1 MCKVSVLVPIYN
13 TEKYL
18 SDCLSSI
25 LGQTLK
31 DIEVICIN
39 DGSTDG
45 SLEILY
51 DFARKDTRIKIINKE
66 NTGYGNTMNV
76 GLVQAHG
83 EYIGIVESDDYID
96 ANMYECLY
104 DSNQNG
110 TVDIVKSNYWLTYKN
125 GYDIPAKTMKDGPYK
140 KVFKPRKE
148 NTDIFLRGQSI
159 WSSIYR
165 REFLQNNKIIFN
177 ETSGAAFQDI
187 SFAFITMAV
196 ANRVVLLE
204 DAFLHYR
211 QDNPNS
217 SVKST
222 GKTFLVCDEIK
233 KIWDYLE
240 TKPNIKECLKYII
253 PELQWNVYQW
263 NITRLKESARVE
275 FLARLYDEFKELN
288 DMNLLKREWWNN
300 KKTFDKMNRITDET
314 KEEFL
319 YYNYVDAQVKRM
331 YKNAFIHDIKSYSEI
346 YLFGAGRVAKEV
358 INLLKK
364 YSVYPKSLVVSNAK
378 DNPKE
383 IMGYSVVGIGELKE
397 ETKANSLFL
406 IAVTAKAQYAIIR
419 QLQNNGVKNIIAVTD
434 ELRRI

>member
-1 MCKVSVLVPIYN
+1 MPKVSVLVPVYN

-18 SDCLSSI
+18 VQCLDS
-25 LGQTLK
+25 LKNQTLD
-31 DIEVICIN
+31 DIEFICIN
-39 DGSTDG
+39 DGSTDN
-45 SLEILY
+45 SQEILNKY
-51 DFARKDTRIKIINKE
+51 AINDSRFKIIAKKNS
-66 NTGYGNTMNV
+66 GYGHTMNV
-76 GLVQAHG
+76 GIENASG
-83 EYIGIVESDDYID
+83 EYIGIVESDDFVEPD
-96 ANMYECLY
+96 MYKTLY
-104 DSNQNG
+104 ENAKLYSADL
-110 TVDIVKSNYWLTYKN
+110 VKSNFWTYQD
-125 GYDIPAKTMKDGPYK
+125 GEDIYLKALQNGPYL
-140 KVFKPRKE
+140 KVFTPRIEEK
-148 NTDIFLRGQSI
+148 TVLLRGQSI
-159 WSSIYR
+159 WSAIYKKDMILKNNIR
-165 REFLQNNKIIFN
+165 FL
-177 ETSGAAFQDI
+177 ETPGASYQDT
-187 SFAFITMAV
+187 SFYFITMAV
-196 ANRVVLLE
+196 ADRVVLLE

-222 GKTFLVCDEIK
+222 GKTFFVCDEIK

-331 YKNAFIHDIKSYSEI
+331 YKNAFIHDIKNYSEI

-364 YSVYPKSLVVSNAK
+364 YSVYPKSLVVSNPK

-434 ELRRI
+434 ELRKI